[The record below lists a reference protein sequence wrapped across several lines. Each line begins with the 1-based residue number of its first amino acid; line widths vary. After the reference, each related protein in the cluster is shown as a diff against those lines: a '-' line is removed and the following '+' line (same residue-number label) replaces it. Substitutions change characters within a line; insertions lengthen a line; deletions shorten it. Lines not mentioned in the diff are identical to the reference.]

1 MQIIPVIDL
10 LDGAVVHAKKGERQY
25 YQAIQ
30 SLLTHSS
37 KPLDIVAALIEYY
50 PFQKLYIADLNA
62 IQKLTAANKASN
74 NFSVIESI
82 AKHYP
87 NLELW
92 IDAGISNPN
101 DLSQWSQLDSNLIL
115 GSENFT
121 NLEQYLSIRKHLDNN
136 CILSLDFMPAG
147 YQGPVELLNDSDH
160 WPKDVII
167 MSLAN
172 VGSNQ
177 GINTALVEKL
187 NQHTA
192 NFKLYSAGGVR
203 GIDDLSL
210 LKRLG
215 IHGALIATALH
226 LKQLTHQQIASLNQ

>member
-10 LDGAVVHAKKGERQY
+10 LDGVIVHAKKGERQH

-37 KPLDIVAALIEYY
+37 KPLDIVAALVEYY

-62 IQKLTAANKASN
+62 IQKSASANKAPN

-92 IDAGISNPN
+92 IDAGISNLN
-101 DLSQWSQLDSNLIL
+101 DLSQWSQLESNLIV

-121 NLEQYLSIRKHLDNN
+121 HLEQYLSITKHLNHH
-136 CILSLDFMPAG
+136 CTLSLDFMSSG
-147 YQGPVELLNDSDH
+147 YQGPVELLQDSEH

-177 GINTALVEKL
+177 GINTSLVEEL

-192 NFKLYSAGGVR
+192 DCKRYYAGGVR
-203 GIDDLSL
+203 GIDDLSQ

-226 LKQLTHQQIASLNQ
+226 LKQLTLQQIASLNQ

>member
-1 MQIIPVIDL
+1 MMQIIPVIDL
-10 LDGAVVHAKKGERQY
+10 LDGAVVHAKKGERQH
-25 YQAIQ
+25 YQPIQ
-30 SLLTHSS
+30 SLLAYSS

-62 IQKLTAANKASN
+62 IQKRVAINKASN

-82 AKHYP
+82 AKYYP

-92 IDAGISNPN
+92 IDAGIRHQD
-101 DLSQWSQLDSNLIL
+101 DLNLWSTLDSNLIL

-121 NLEQYLSIRKHLDNN
+121 NLEQYLSIKKQIHNP
-136 CILSLDFMPAG
+136 ILSLDFMPNG
-147 YQGPVELLNDSDH
+147 YQGPAELLNDTNH

-177 GINTALVEKL
+177 GVNTELIKKL
-187 NQHTA
+187 NQDTA
-192 NFKLYSAGGVR
+192 NFNLYAAGGLR
-203 GIDDLSL
+203 GVDDLNL
-210 LKRLG
+210 LKHLG

-226 LKQLTHQQIASLNQ
+226 HKQLTYQHIASFDQ

>member
-10 LDGAVVHAKKGERQY
+10 LDGVVVHAKKGERQH

-30 SLLTHSS
+30 SLLAHSS

-62 IQKLTAANKASN
+62 IQKRVAINKESN

-92 IDAGISNPN
+92 IDAGIRHHN
-101 DLSQWSQLDSNLIL
+101 DLSLWSKLDSNLIL

-121 NLEQYLSIRKHLDNN
+121 NLEQYLSIKKHINN
-136 CILSLDFMPAG
+136 NHILSLDFMPNG
-147 YQGPVELLNDSDH
+147 YQGPVELLNDSSH

-167 MSLAN
+167 MSLDN
-172 VGSNQ
+172 VGNNQ
-177 GINTALVEKL
+177 GVNTALIEKL
-187 NQHTA
+187 NQDTA
-192 NFKLYSAGGVR
+192 NFNLYAAGGVR
-203 GIDDLSL
+203 GIDDLNL
-210 LKRLG
+210 LKHLG

-226 LKQLTHQQIASLNQ
+226 LKQLTYQQVASFNR

>member
-10 LDGAVVHAKKGERQY
+10 LDGVIVHAKKGERQH

-30 SLLTHSS
+30 SLISHSS

-62 IQKLTAANKASN
+62 IQKSAFANKASN

-92 IDAGISNPN
+92 IDAGISNLN
-101 DLSQWSQLDSNLIL
+101 DLNQWSEFKSNLIL

-121 NLEQYLSIRKHLDNN
+121 SLEQYLSITRHLNN
-136 CILSLDFMPAG
+136 HCTLSLDFMPAG
-147 YQGPVELLNDSDH
+147 YQGPIELLNNSEL
-160 WPKDVII
+160 WPEDIII

-177 GINTALVEKL
+177 GINTSLFEKL
-187 NQHTA
+187 NQHSA
-192 NFKLYSAGGVR
+192 KSRCYYAGGVR
-203 GIDDLSL
+203 GIDDLNR

-215 IHGALIATALH
+215 VHGALIATALH
-226 LKQLTHQQIASLNQ
+226 LKQLTHQQIMSLNQ